1 MVWCHKKNCRILESK
16 VSWSKPLDGCFFS
29 SPQSGG
35 DGTTGV
41 GTMACVTRDHCRM
54 LEAGSVYLCNMKVE
68 EREERGRGK
77 EGENTENTA
86 GRKEAERDSRVSR

>member
-1 MVWCHKKNCRILESK
+1 
-16 VSWSKPLDGCFFS
+16 
-29 SPQSGG
+29 
-35 DGTTGV
+35 
-41 GTMACVTRDHCRM
+41 MACVTRDHCRM